1 MEPEETFLDNAATM
15 IKYSKT
21 ELEQFL
27 DWAGSRKSYGD
38 RAKSLVHQL
47 EALAAEM
54 KTLQSEYKAR

>member
-15 IKYSKT
+15 IKYSRM

-38 RAKSLVHQL
+38 RAKLLVHKL
-47 EALAAEM
+47 ETLAAEM
-54 KTLQSEYKAR
+54 KTLQKEYKSR